1 MDVREQ
7 QGDQSTTNK
16 CFIVV
21 LKQNHDIKLQKQ
33 NTGNQLFSDPVVYLR
48 NDWAVFCQYFVKI
61 RRAKKNWTSSY
72 KGGGDTGSKTS
83 QNRCVS

>member
-7 QGDQSTTNK
+7 QGDHSTTNK

-48 NDWAVFCQYFVKI
+48 NDLAVFRQ
-61 RRAKKNWTSSY
+61 
-72 KGGGDTGSKTS
+72 
-83 QNRCVS
+83 

>member
-1 MDVREQ
+1 MVYLTLELSTFFNVNTHVIMDVREQ

-48 NDWAVFCQYFVKI
+48 NDWAVFRQ
-61 RRAKKNWTSSY
+61 
-72 KGGGDTGSKTS
+72 
-83 QNRCVS
+83 